1 MARSSFVD
9 PRSDLGRQLTA
20 DVAVLALTLP
30 VVARDAFYQVV
41 LPFVFSASVALVV
54 LFAVPMRDVPFVAQH
69 ATQGLSTLRLAIA
82 VFAIGNLFVVGY
94 LDTEF
99 LSWRW
104 IACAAAAV
112 VALGVLA
119 IDLRRIFVS

>member
-1 MARSSFVD
+1 MVD
-9 PRSDLGRQLTA
+9 PSSDLGRQLTA

-30 VVARDAFYQVV
+30 VVAREAFYQVV

-54 LFAVPMRDVPFVAQH
+54 LFAVPLRDVPFVAQH
-69 ATQGLSTLRLAIA
+69 AIHGLSTVRLVIIA
-82 VFAIGNLFVVGY
+82 FAIGNLFVIGY
-94 LDTEF
+94 LETEF

-112 VALGVLA
+112 AGLGVLM
-119 IDLRRIFVS
+119 IDLRRTFSS